1 MKKAGYTDKNLVVG
15 ILSQSFNDNK
25 SVNYLL
31 PQDSKRDQR
40 LRKFMEYSFEVCYQ
54 FGDVFLSDDRNGCA
68 LILLPDKKTTTL
80 KSTLLDLK
88 FIFQSIGLSNVKK
101 AISRESEIK
110 THHPKEPLYYLWFI
124 GVSENE
130 QNKGVGSKLLSEVIA
145 EGRKHNRTV
154 CLETSTVKNLPWYQK
169 FGFKVYKELDFD
181 YKLYCMKLPS

>member
-1 MKKAGYTDKNLVVG
+1 VTKAEYTDKSLVVG
-15 ILSQSFNDNK
+15 ILSQSFDDNK

-31 PQDSKRDQR
+31 PQDGQRDQR
-40 LRKFMEYSFEVCYQ
+40 LRKFMEYSFDVCHL
-54 FGDVFLSDDRNGCA
+54 FGDVFLSDDRKGCT
-68 LILLPDKKTTTL
+68 LILLPDKKKTNL

-110 THHPKEPLYYLWFI
+110 KHHPKEPLYYLWFI
-124 GVSENE
+124 GVDENE
-130 QNKGVGSKLLSEVIA
+130 QNKGIGSKLLSEVVE
-145 EGRKHNRTV
+145 EGRKQNRTV

-169 FGFKVYKELDFD
+169 FGFEIYKELDFG